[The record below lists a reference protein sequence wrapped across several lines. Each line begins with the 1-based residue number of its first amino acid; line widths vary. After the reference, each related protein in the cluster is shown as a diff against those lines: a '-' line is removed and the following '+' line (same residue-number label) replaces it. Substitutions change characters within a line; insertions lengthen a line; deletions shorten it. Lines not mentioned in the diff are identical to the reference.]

1 MNKVGP
7 KWVSRKPI
15 KVTWGSDF
23 IVGNSYF
30 LKVKDSYI
38 LSIKMSSKSKTLRTL
53 HKKVTLAFLKVLD
66 FEEKSDFIFFRLF
79 NEEWMAIFLHPSLG
93 SHQRSY
99 QAKNEEN
106 PIGVFYRFQ

>member
-1 MNKVGP
+1 M
-7 KWVSRKPI
+7 
-15 KVTWGSDF
+15 VTWGSDF
-23 IVGNSYF
+23 ILGNSYF